1 MKTRKSHLKNRVW
14 QNLLFKT
21 RKKEIHMQGS
31 ITLNELGIFIVFAL
45 IVVAGGYAIMTL
57 RNINGFVKEAT
68 VLLQKNKEHVNHI
81 IPNINV
87 ISEDTAKITKEL
99 NKSVDEAA
107 EAIRTI
113 SHETTDTVLT
123 INETADHLAEYAIV
137 IGEIVKAILNVFSA
151 NKKTS

>member
-1 MKTRKSHLKNRVW
+1 
-14 QNLLFKT
+14 
-21 RKKEIHMQGS
+21 MQGS
-31 ITLNELGIFIVFAL
+31 ITLNELGIFIVFSL

-57 RNINGFVKEAT
+57 RNINGLIKEAT
-68 VLLQKNKEHVNHI
+68 VLLQKNKEHFNQI
-81 IPNINV
+81 IPTINV
-87 ISEDTAKITKEL
+87 ISEDTEKITKEL
-99 NKSVDEAA
+99 KKSVGEAG

-123 INETADHLAEYAIV
+123 INETADHLAQYAIV

>member
-1 MKTRKSHLKNRVW
+1 
-14 QNLLFKT
+14 
-21 RKKEIHMQGS
+21 MQGS

-57 RNINGFVKEAT
+57 RNINGLIKEAT
-68 VLLQKNKEHVNHI
+68 VLLQKNKEHVNQI
-81 IPNINV
+81 IPTINV

-99 NKSVDEAA
+99 KKSVGEAG

-123 INETADHLAEYAIV
+123 INETADHLAQYAIV
-137 IGEIVKAILNVFSA
+137 IGEIVKAVFNVFSA

>member
-1 MKTRKSHLKNRVW
+1 
-14 QNLLFKT
+14 
-21 RKKEIHMQGS
+21 MQGS
-31 ITLNELGIFIVFAL
+31 ITLNELGIFVVFAL

-57 RNINGFVKEAT
+57 RNINGLIKEVT
-68 VLLQKNKEHVNHI
+68 VLLQKNKEHVNQI
-81 IPNINV
+81 IPTINV

-99 NKSVDEAA
+99 KKSVGEAG

-123 INETADHLAEYAIV
+123 INETADHLAQYAIV
-137 IGEIVKAILNVFSA
+137 IGEIVKAVFNVFSA

>member
-1 MKTRKSHLKNRVW
+1 
-14 QNLLFKT
+14 
-21 RKKEIHMQGS
+21 MQGS

-99 NKSVDEAA
+99 NKSVAEAA